1 MTGHVLIFGAG
12 YTGMA
17 TATAARDA
25 GWRVTVTSRSA
36 ETAARVEGVAVIG
49 FDRAGSSIAAATHL
63 LATAPPG
70 GDGDPVLHAHAAA
83 IAGGTKLRWAGYFS
97 TTGVYGDRA
106 GGWVDEATPPAPGN
120 PRSVQRVAAEA
131 AWAALSGR
139 MAVDLFRI
147 AGIYGPGRSPF
158 AELRAGR
165 GRRVDRPGHAFGR
178 IHRDDISGA
187 VLAAIGKTPPPGV
200 RVLNLCDD
208 LPAASADVIAHAAG
222 LLGLPPP
229 PLVPFE
235 AAFAA
240 MSPMARSFWAEN
252 RRVRSAATQAAL
264 GYRWRYPDYR
274 SGLASCLAEEGAE
287 GRERR

>member
-1 MTGHVLIFGAG
+1 MTGHLLIFGAG

-25 GWRVTVTSRSA
+25 GWRVTVTSRSPEA
-36 ETAARVEGVAVIG
+36 TARVAGVTVIG
-49 FDRAGSSIAAATHL
+49 FDRAGASIAGATHL

-70 GDGDPVLHAHAAA
+70 PDGDPVLHAHGAA
-83 IAGGTKLRWAGYFS
+83 IAGAAHLRWAGYFS

-106 GGWVDEATPPAPGN
+106 GGWVDEETPPAPGN
-120 PRSVQRVAAEA
+120 ARSVLRVVAEA
-131 AWAALSGR
+131 AWAALADR
-139 MAVDLFRI
+139 VAVDLFRI

-158 AELRAGR
+158 AEVRGGRA
-165 GRRVDRPGHAFGR
+165 RRVDKPGHAFGR
-178 IHRDDISGA
+178 IHRDDIAGA
-187 VLAAIGKTPPPGV
+187 VLAAIGQALPPGV
-200 RVLNLCDD
+200 RVLNLSDD
-208 LPAASADVIAHAAG
+208 LPAASAEVIAHAAG
-222 LLGLPPP
+222 LLGLAPP

-235 AAFAA
+235 TAFAA

-274 SGLASCLAEEGAE
+274 SGLASCLAEEGD
-287 GRERR
+287 GG